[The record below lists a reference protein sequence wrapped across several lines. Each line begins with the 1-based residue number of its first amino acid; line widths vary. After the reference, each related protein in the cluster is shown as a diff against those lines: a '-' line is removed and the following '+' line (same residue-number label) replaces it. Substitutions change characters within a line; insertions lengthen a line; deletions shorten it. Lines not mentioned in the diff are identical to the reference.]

1 MTPAQVN
8 PTSIYLEV
16 AEIRVTDPIGFE
28 AAVTA
33 ARPHFLAAEGCLGL
47 SLHRLVE
54 APDTYRLLV
63 KWRSV
68 EDHTVTFRA
77 SEGFQK
83 WRELA
88 SPFFAG
94 PPSVTHSAAVDLD

>member
-1 MTPAQVN
+1 MSHV
-8 PTSIYLEV
+8 LEV
-16 AEIRVTDPIGFE
+16 AEISVTDPAAFE
-28 AAVTA
+28 QAVAA

-47 SLHRLVE
+47 ALRRVVE

-68 EDHTVTFRA
+68 EDHMVTFRA

-88 SPFFAG
+88 SPFFAK
-94 PPSVTHSAAVDLD
+94 PPVVTYSTEVELG

>member
-1 MTPAQVN
+1 MSHVV
-8 PTSIYLEV
+8 EV
-16 AEIRVTDPIGFE
+16 AEIRVTDPAGFE
-28 AAVTA
+28 AAVAA
-33 ARPHFLAAEGCLGL
+33 ARPYFLAAEGCLDL
-47 SLHRLVE
+47 ALHRMIE

-83 WRELA
+83 WRALA
-88 SPFFAG
+88 SPYFAA
-94 PPSVTHSAAVDLD
+94 PPSVTHSAAVAL